1 MLKDEEAAQT
11 GAIKEYLEGDED
23 GQQRASDGAR
33 RRTRRPG
40 YYEKQLQKAEE
51 NRQAA
56 AARREEIARR
66 QAERERKIAERE
78 RYKKAMAKTRDRD
91 GKKKLGRESG
101 LLLEKVK
108 KLVAEQ

>member
-1 MLKDEEAAQT
+1 M
-11 GAIKEYLEGDED
+11 
-23 GQQRASDGAR
+23 
-33 RRTRRPG
+33 
-40 YYEKQLQKAEE
+40 
-51 NRQAA
+51 
-56 AARREEIARR
+56 ARR
-66 QAERERKIAERE
+66 QAEREMKIAERE